1 MRASLILLSAL
12 LTSCGKPSTPP
23 AGRLAPVPPPLPAEF
38 AAPCPPLTE
47 LAGKSI
53 GELTQADFDA
63 VLIYAI
69 CQRRHAAVVNA
80 YVGARQAAVDWNA
93 GQ

>member
-1 MRASLILLSAL
+1 M
-12 LTSCGKPSTPP
+12 
-23 AGRLAPVPPPLPAEF
+23 
-38 AAPCPPLTE
+38 
-47 LAGKSI
+47 
-53 GELTQADFDA
+53 
-63 VLIYAI
+63 LIYAI